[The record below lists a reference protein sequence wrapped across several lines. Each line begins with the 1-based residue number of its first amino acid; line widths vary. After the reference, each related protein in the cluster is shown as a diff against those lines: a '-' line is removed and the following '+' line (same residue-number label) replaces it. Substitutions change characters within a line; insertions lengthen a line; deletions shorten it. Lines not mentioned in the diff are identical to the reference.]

1 MSSLRQP
8 LTGGSD
14 DDGAAQLSPG
24 PAAPGFSSSLHAYTQ
39 ERLGVL
45 GVPPVARASQA
56 PGGTPVF
63 ASRLATGLSELASQF
78 HETPPLPAVDDE
90 GFAAPAVPPEP
101 EPEVEPEPESESE
114 AGSEAGSSAP
124 GGGDAD
130 PGAEPS
136 AAAVTA
142 AAARLVGLSTTLRTI
157 ESCLIVLTTIA
168 LGGVLFFLSE
178 VLVPLILAVF
188 VASMLV
194 PLVDLLTD
202 RPLRLFGQEWCNRYW
217 CDPALGLEHRW
228 PYWVV
233 RAFVSVL
240 TLRLPNVVAMLTV
253 IAALGVALLAA
264 GGLLIS
270 SITEFLGH
278 ARAYEQSLLRLSNSA
293 AQLVTQN
300 SNMTLGQW
308 SGELQ
313 QCLSGPGVSPPG
325 GLPGGPGLSASSQT
339 QTCSMLTYL
348 TTG

>member
-1 MSSLRQP
+1 MGSLRQP

-14 DDGAAQLSPG
+14 DDGAAQLGPG

-90 GFAAPAVPPEP
+90 GFAPAVPPEP

-178 VLVPLILAVF
+178 VLVPLVSARVSQSLASDFPAGLSDILAHR
-188 VASMLV
+188 SWRCSW
-194 PLVDLLTD
+194 
-202 RPLRLFGQEWCNRYW
+202 RPCWC
-217 CDPALGLEHRW
+217 RW
-228 PYWVV
+228 
-233 RAFVSVL
+233 S
-240 TLRLPNVVAMLTV
+240 T
-253 IAALGVALLAA
+253 
-264 GGLLIS
+264 S
-270 SITEFLGH
+270 
-278 ARAYEQSLLRLSNSA
+278 
-293 AQLVTQN
+293 
-300 SNMTLGQW
+300 
-308 SGELQ
+308 
-313 QCLSGPGVSPPG
+313 
-325 GLPGGPGLSASSQT
+325 
-339 QTCSMLTYL
+339 
-348 TTG
+348 

>member
-1 MSSLRQP
+1 M
-8 LTGGSD
+8 
-14 DDGAAQLSPG
+14 
-24 PAAPGFSSSLHAYTQ
+24 
-39 ERLGVL
+39 
-45 GVPPVARASQA
+45 
-56 PGGTPVF
+56 
-63 ASRLATGLSELASQF
+63 
-78 HETPPLPAVDDE
+78 
-90 GFAAPAVPPEP
+90 
-101 EPEVEPEPESESE
+101 
-114 AGSEAGSSAP
+114 
-124 GGGDAD
+124 
-130 PGAEPS
+130 
-136 AAAVTA
+136 
-142 AAARLVGLSTTLRTI
+142 
-157 ESCLIVLTTIA
+157 
-168 LGGVLFFLSE
+168 
-178 VLVPLILAVF
+178 
-188 VASMLV
+188 
-194 PLVDLLTD
+194 
-202 RPLRLFGQEWCNRYW
+202 
-217 CDPALGLEHRW
+217 
-228 PYWVV
+228 
-233 RAFVSVL
+233 SVL